1 MIWHTY
7 AEEEY
12 KVIYTR
18 KSNDSNKIKK
28 KKKLKNI
35 KPCHLQQQ

>member
-28 KKKLKNI
+28 KKNSRT
-35 KPCHLQQQ
+35 